1 MLRCHVRTCAVSA
14 LGQRL
19 RASLP
24 AVVLLVGAAAALL
37 LAAIGVGFAPTPP
50 VFQAVLTIAVA
61 ALVGPAV
68 SGPVRAALT
77 SWRGA
82 TAAEMGI
89 HRRGRRERMPQ
100 EDEPAADPAR
110 GWSWIRF
117 AVVVAAVGVLAVVV
131 WVRPVTQLR
140 FFVGY
145 GTEILPVLPLA
156 FLLPQPHLARAPW
169 PWRILLVPASRR
181 RVWTPGEL
189 ATLGTESLRWSRERV
204 FARASGVVLAT
215 LGLLQVVR
223 GNPHV
228 GDGGTRRAGGLVG
241 YLVAEPLRLLVGSAG
256 AIGLLGAALVC
267 AAGVV
272 AAAVGRRAGSVAGY
286 VALAVG
292 VVVPLAAV
300 STLHWVGYDYYLTVA
315 GSRVVVVAGLSAT
328 HREATFDAGLATDG
342 LSPTLT
348 SLFRAGLP
356 VEDPGDGTRIA
367 KALAQPGTQSAVTF
381 QSDDFHAKVGDC
393 FDFIGG
399 SSQLRYVAPCNGNH
413 VGEVYY
419 VGHLP
424 FTVDPGTRA
433 AADAARAMC
442 EQSYGGYLGVPFG
455 QSYLPLEAPLA
466 PKSFGKGAWIAKP
479 VIACWLGAVGPWSL
493 KGAKTIAALQQKVPW
508 SPTAGCTVDLPDSL
522 HITAAGTDARC
533 LAPGPGQKLS
543 IPGAAFSID
552 LEFGAIGKTAVGA
565 RIGAACA
572 AGPGLADGYSFEVVP
587 DGTIEV
593 WKRLGGQATKL
604 GASTKPKGVAG
615 PATGPT
621 AMQVSCRVVNN
632 QVELIANSTG
642 GRKVSVMDATS
653 PLTALSPRLLFATAA
668 VAPAQLNVVIFNATR
683 M

>member
-37 LAAIGVGFAPTPP
+37 LASVVVGFAPTPP
-50 VFQAVLTIAVA
+50 VFQLVLTLVIA
-61 ALVGPAV
+61 ALVALAV
-68 SGPVRAALT
+68 TDQVRAALT

-82 TAAEMGI
+82 TAAEMGV
-89 HRRGRRERMPQ
+89 HRRGRRERLPD
-100 EDEPAADPAR
+100 EEEPEPATEKH
-110 GWSWIRF
+110 SWIRF
-117 AVVVAAVGVLAVVV
+117 AVVAVAVAVLILVV
-131 WVRPVTQLR
+131 WVRPLPQLR
-140 FFVGY
+140 FFLGY
-145 GTEILPVLPLA
+145 GTEALPVLPLA
-156 FLLPQPHLARAPW
+156 FLIPRPRLSRTPW
-169 PWRILLVPASRR
+169 PWKIATVPASQR
-181 RVWTPGEL
+181 RVWTLAELRTL
-189 ATLGTESLRWSRERV
+189 ATETARWARERV
-204 FARASGVVLAT
+204 FARLTGAVLAT

-228 GDGGTRRAGGLVG
+228 SDGGTRRAGGLVG
-241 YLVAEPLRLLVGSAG
+241 YLVAEPLRLLVASAG

-267 AAGVV
+267 AVV
-272 AAAVGRRAGSVAGY
+272 VTAAAVGRRAGTIVGY
-286 VALAVG
+286 VALAAG
-292 VVVPLAAV
+292 LAVPLAAV
-300 STLHWVGYDYYLTVA
+300 ATLHWVGYDYYLTVA
-315 GSRVVVVAGLSAT
+315 GSRVVVVAGLSSR

-342 LSPTLT
+342 LSPTLRR
-348 SLFRAGLP
+348 LFQTGLP
-356 VEDPGDGTRIA
+356 VESPSDGTRIA
-367 KALAQPGTQSAVTF
+367 KALAQPGTQSAATF
-381 QSDDFHAKVGDC
+381 QTDDFHVKVGDC

-424 FTVDPGTRA
+424 FTVDPGGKA
-433 AADAARAMC
+433 ATDAARAMC
-442 EQSYGGYLGVPFG
+442 EQSYGSYLGVPFG
-455 QSYLPLEAPLA
+455 QSYLPLEAPLT
-466 PKSFGKGAWIAKP
+466 PKNFGKGTWNAKP
-479 VIACWLGAVGPWSL
+479 VVACWLGAVGPWSL

-508 SPTAGCTVDLPDSL
+508 SPAGGCQVDLPDSL
-522 HITAAGTDARC
+522 HITAQGTSARC
-533 LAPGPGQKLS
+533 LAPGPGQKLG

-552 LEFGAIGKTAVGA
+552 LEFSTIGKAIGAA

-572 AGPGLADGYSFEVVP
+572 AGPDLADGYSFEVVP

-604 GASTKPKGVAG
+604 GASAKPKGVAG

-642 GRKVSVMDATS
+642 GRKVSVMDTAN
-653 PLTALSPRLLFATAA
+653 PLTTLSPRLLFMTGA

-683 M
+683 I